1 MFEKL
6 LNAVM
11 EVVDDI
17 SEGLHAGIGA
27 TLGIYDL
34 IRAGERGWALLLSV
48 TIYSG
53 LLVGGLIVLVLNTVL
68 PFFGPLLGA
77 LALGMSFKMRATLGF
92 KFGFAIIPMLL
103 ASTVCV
109 FTGLIFILIGMV
121 IHA

>member
-17 SEGLHAGIGA
+17 GEGLHAGIGA

-34 IRAGERGWALLLSV
+34 IRAGERGWALLLSTV
-48 TIYSG
+48 IYCG
-53 LLVGGLIVLVLNTVL
+53 LLIGGIILLVVNAVL
-68 PFFGPLLGA
+68 PFFGPMLCA
-77 LALGMSFKMRATLGF
+77 LALGMSFKMRATLSF
-92 KFGFAIIPMLL
+92 KFGFALVPIVL
-103 ASTVCV
+103 AGAVCV
-109 FTGLIFILIGMV
+109 FTGLIFILIGMA